1 MIPQINLKKLI
12 KRERI
17 IQMIPGLMLWG
28 SIIILFV
35 LSFTY
40 PILVIYLVIF
50 YIVLFIYQSITMLR
64 LVFRASKKIDSIK
77 TTDWI
82 EKLEREFGD
91 TWQEYYQ
98 TLIIPIAN
106 EDINILKH
114 TIESAKNIIYPK
126 EKKIL
131 ILATEKKFPN
141 GNKISKILKEEYKD
155 YFGKI
160 IITIHSL
167 KDGEIAGKASNE
179 NFAARFFYKSIKEEN
194 IDPKKVIVTSNDSDY
209 RHEKHYFAYLTYEY
223 LKTDNGYNKIFQPI
237 PMFYNNIW
245 KVPIFSRIIATFAAQ
260 WQMAITFK
268 PERFMNFSCYAV
280 NLEALSNAGFWDTN
294 IIPED
299 ERLFWK
305 FIIAYGEDTK
315 VIPLYIPVYGDAVLA
330 KTYWQSIKEQYK
342 QLRRWAW
349 GASELTFSIPNISK
363 HKSLSPYKKFQL
375 LFEQLRNIYE
385 RAMAPI
391 IITFGDLI
399 PELNPHY
406 QKLTLSYTIPSLL
419 ARIMTVLTIFVVL
432 LLYFE
437 AKFAPVKSEKTI
449 FKKAFSYA
457 SWITY
462 PIVSIILSSIPA
474 IDAQTRMF
482 FGKGIQYTPTS
493 KKT

>member
-1 MIPQINLKKLI
+1 
-12 KRERI
+12 
-17 IQMIPGLMLWG
+17 MIPGFMLWG
-28 SIIILFV
+28 SIAILFT

-40 PILVIYLVIF
+40 PTLVIYFVIF
-50 YIVLFIYQSITMLR
+50 YIIFFIYQSITMLF
-64 LVFRASKKIDSIK
+64 LVFRASKKIDVIK

-82 EKLEREFGD
+82 EKLEKDFPNK
-91 TWQEYYQ
+91 WKNYYQ
-98 TLIIPIAN
+98 TLMIPMAN
-106 EDINILKH
+106 EDIDVLKP
-114 TIESAKNIIYPK
+114 TMEAAKNIIYPK
-126 EKKIL
+126 DKKFL

-141 GNKISKILKEEYKD
+141 GKKIAETLEKEYKD

-160 IITIHSL
+160 IITVHTL
-167 KDGEIAGKASNE
+167 EKGEIPGKASNE
-179 NFAARFFYKSIKEEN
+179 NFAARKFYAILQSEN
-194 IDPKKVIVTSNDSDY
+194 IDHKKVIITSNDADY

-223 LKTDNGYNKIFQPI
+223 LNTQNGYTKIFQPI

-268 PERFMNFSCYAV
+268 PDRFMNFSCYAI
-280 NLEALSNAGFWDTN
+280 NLSALANAGFWDTH

-299 ERLFWK
+299 ERLYWK
-305 FIIAYGEDTK
+305 FIIAYGEDAK
-315 VIPLYIPVYGDAVLA
+315 VIPLHIPVYGDAVMA
-330 KTYWQSIKEQYK
+330 TTYWKSIKEQYK

-349 GASELTFSIPNISK
+349 GASELTFSLPNISK
-363 HKSLSPYKKFQL
+363 HKKLSFYKKFHL
-375 LFEQLRNIYE
+375 IFEQLRNIYE

-419 ARIMTVLTIFVVL
+419 ARIMTVLTIFVIL

-437 AKFAPVKSEKTI
+437 AKFAPIKSEKSAL
-449 FKKAFSYA
+449 KKTFSYLG
-457 SWITY
+457 WVTY
-462 PIVSIILSSIPA
+462 PIVSIVLSSIPA

-482 FGKGIQYTPTS
+482 FGKGIQYTPTT
-493 KKT
+493 KKR